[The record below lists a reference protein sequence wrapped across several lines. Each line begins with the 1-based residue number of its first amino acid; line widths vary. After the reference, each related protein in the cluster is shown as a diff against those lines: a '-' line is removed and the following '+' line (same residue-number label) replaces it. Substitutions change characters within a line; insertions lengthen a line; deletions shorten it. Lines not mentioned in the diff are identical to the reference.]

1 MELQR
6 YLDILKRRAL
16 VIVIVTS
23 VTVLVT
29 IAAGIFM
36 PPAYKAR
43 ATVRVLLDVGVLD
56 FNLRVDYGER
66 LLNTYSHI
74 LKSGPILE
82 KAISR
87 LTPQPSST
95 TVEDLRERVEVEAVP
110 ETELITIAVE
120 DKDPVLARDLANI
133 LATLLVEHAQNLYEG
148 SSKSARQIVEEQL
161 ASMENELES
170 DRLQLATLLASDA
183 SSAEIEAL
191 RSQIRFKEDSYDRL
205 LDRYELARLNESLR
219 ANSITVIEPAS
230 LPRMPSNALGL
241 KEVGLGFLLGVFG
254 GMGLALVM
262 ENLDTRIH
270 SPQQLEHLINA
281 PVLGT
286 IPRGLLYLAG
296 SGDRTNGT
304 ARSLAEAYRLL
315 STNLQALG
323 QDMPLKTVLVTSAAP
338 QEGKSTVAANLA
350 QMLAERGQTVFLI
363 ESDMRRP
370 TVDKLFGIDN
380 GLGLSGLLT
389 EPAKLSPELLGQ
401 IVHPAEQ
408 PCLFVIGGGPK
419 IANATPLL
427 TSPAIDKLFGYLST
441 QGQTTIVD
449 APPVLGMADVSILA
463 PKMDGVI
470 VVVRQS
476 WTRREQLLAAMKQL
490 QASRAHV
497 LGFVF
502 LQKSGKDWDYQ

>member
-6 YLDILKRRAL
+6 YLDTLKRRAL
-16 VIVIVTS
+16 IIIIVTS
-23 VTVLVT
+23 MTVLVT
-29 IAAGIFM
+29 IAAGILM
-36 PPAYKAR
+36 PPVYKAR

-66 LLNTYSHI
+66 LLNTYSRI

-82 KAISR
+82 KAIGR

-95 TVEDLRERVEVEAVP
+95 TVGDLRERVEVEAVP

-161 ASMENELES
+161 ASMETELES
-170 DRLQLATLLASDA
+170 DRLQLATLLASNA
-183 SSAEIEAL
+183 SNAEVEAL

-219 ANSITVIEPAS
+219 ANSITVVEPAS
-230 LPRMPSNALGL
+230 LPGTPSNALGL
-241 KEVGLGFLLGVFG
+241 KEAVLGFLIGVFG
-254 GMGLALVM
+254 GLGLALVM

-270 SPQQLEHLINA
+270 SPQQLEYSMNV
-281 PVLGT
+281 PVLAT
-286 IPRGLLYLAG
+286 VPRGFLSLAG
-296 SGDRTNGT
+296 SGHHTNGT
-304 ARSLAEAYRLL
+304 GKTLAEAYRLL
-315 STNLQALG
+315 SINLQALG
-323 QDMPLKTVLVTSAAP
+323 QGMSLKTILITSAVP
-338 QEGKSTVAANLA
+338 QEGKTTVAANLA
-350 QMLAERGQTVFLI
+350 QMLAERGQTVFLV

-370 TVDKLFGIDN
+370 TVEKLFGIDN

-419 IANATPLL
+419 LANPTPLL
-427 TSPAIDKLFGYLST
+427 TSPAIDKLFGYLAA

-470 VVVRQS
+470 VVVRES
-476 WTRREQLLAAMKQL
+476 FTRREQLLAAMKQL
-490 QASRAHV
+490 QASQAHV
-497 LGFVF
+497 FGLVF
-502 LQKSGKDWDYQ
+502 LQKSSKAWDYQ